1 MKTVNNYMNL
11 MIDSINKREKNNDGG
26 IPGKV
31 DQGNKFKG
39 RIINIFTGF
48 DSKMSTEVIE
58 RLLQWEEEDLQRM
71 RDNAQLKNPVPVEQL
86 LEPITI
92 NISSYGGYVHEL
104 MAIVDILRGMPA
116 PIITKA
122 IGKCM
127 SCAFVLFCIGDVR
140 LVGPNCDLLYHQIS
154 GMAYG
159 KHRDVIEQL
168 ESMHIDQQRID
179 DLVLERTNLTQ
190 EQLDEWNKMKQDRHI
205 TAEEA
210 MEWGIATDLLYEI
223 RYVEEEEEKPKE
235 KKKSTKG
242 KSKSTNKKS
251 KKEKEESSKSK
262 DKEKVEDKP
271 KSVRSRKKKEESD
284 K

>member
-1 MKTVNNYMNL
+1 MKTVNNNYMEL
-11 MIDSINKREKNNDGG
+11 MIDSMMKREKNNDGSMSL
-26 IPGKV
+26 KV
-31 DQGNKFKG
+31 DQGSKFKG

-58 RLLQWEEEDLQRM
+58 RLLQWEEEDLQKI

-210 MEWGIATDLLYEI
+210 MEWGIATDLLYEV
-223 RYVEEEEEKPKE
+223 RYVEEEEEKPKN
-235 KKKSTKG
+235 KKSTKG

-251 KKEKEESSKSK
+251 KKEDSSKSK